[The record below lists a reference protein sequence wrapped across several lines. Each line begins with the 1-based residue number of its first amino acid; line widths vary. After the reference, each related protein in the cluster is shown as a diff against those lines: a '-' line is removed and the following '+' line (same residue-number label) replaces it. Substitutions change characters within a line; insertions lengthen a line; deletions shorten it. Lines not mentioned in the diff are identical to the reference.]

1 MKKLKLKQWIKDFLE
16 VTPKEWVAVQ
26 VFCAGA
32 SAALISTWG
41 TLAGIFGSDDS
52 DTVKTVMKIA
62 IGVFTFLAVYAQG
75 KTKKK

>member
-1 MKKLKLKQWIKDFLE
+1 MKKLKRWFKDFVE

-32 SAALISTWG
+32 SAALISTWE
-41 TLAGIFGSDDS
+41 TLAGIFGPEDS
-52 DTVKTVMKIA
+52 DTVKSGMKIA
-62 IGVFTFLAVYAQG
+62 IGVFTFLAIYAQS